1 MPRNRR
7 YCPHCRETV
16 SSNTYL
22 KHRKLYFD
30 ASSNSWAMKNVLAAA
45 SSDESDLENEQCLNA
60 SIYDSD
66 EAEGKKMLLSII
78 VSASVY
84 TTQIAPHYA
93 CNCRCESLTDCLNT
107 TQ

>member
-60 SIYDSD
+60 SIYDAD
-66 EAEGKKMLLSII
+66 EAEGKKCCFQLLYLL
-78 VSASVY
+78 VY
-84 TTQIAPHYA
+84 TLHKSHHTMHAIVAANH
-93 CNCRCESLTDCLNT
+93 
-107 TQ
+107 

>member
-1 MPRNRR
+1 MLAKQFKLRMPRNRR

-16 SSNTYL
+16 SSDTYL

-45 SSDESDLENEQCLNA
+45 SSDESDLENEQFLNA

-66 EAEGKKMLLSII
+66 EAEGKYKNAAALTRIFKVIAL
-78 VSASVY
+78 
-84 TTQIAPHYA
+84 QISFPIM
-93 CNCRCESLTDCLNT
+93 
-107 TQ
+107 